1 MDEILIGN
9 IGARVIRECIR
20 TMRLWE
26 NDECIAYEFLA
37 CLN

>member
-20 TMRLWE
+20 TMRLWK